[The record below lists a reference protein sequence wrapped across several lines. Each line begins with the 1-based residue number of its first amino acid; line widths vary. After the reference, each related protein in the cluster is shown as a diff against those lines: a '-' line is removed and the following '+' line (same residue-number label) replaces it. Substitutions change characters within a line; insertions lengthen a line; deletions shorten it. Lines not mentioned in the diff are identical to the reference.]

1 MHCQCE
7 VIRRQYAG
15 RKYIEN
21 YRCHKKMTVIYLRK
35 HDCSPKQKEVK
46 PCKEELQNILWVKP
60 MKSAGQL
67 QLDAVCEALLSGK
80 EGDEV
85 NEIALKYSYA
95 NRRQI
100 PPLHQPTQPD
110 ITK

>member
-1 MHCQCE
+1 
-7 VIRRQYAG
+7 
-15 RKYIEN
+15 
-21 YRCHKKMTVIYLRK
+21 
-35 HDCSPKQKEVK
+35 
-46 PCKEELQNILWVKP
+46 

-100 PPLHQPTQPD
+100 PPSINPLNL
-110 ITK
+110 I

>member
-1 MHCQCE
+1 
-7 VIRRQYAG
+7 
-15 RKYIEN
+15 
-21 YRCHKKMTVIYLRK
+21 
-35 HDCSPKQKEVK
+35 
-46 PCKEELQNILWVKP
+46 

-85 NEIALKYSYA
+85 NEIALKYSSA
-95 NRRQI
+95 NRRQT
-100 PPLHQPTQPD
+100 PPLHQPSQPD